1 MPADY
6 PLLVHS
12 FSPRQDLVDTVIAD
26 NVNALQYEVAAVQT
40 VLGSSANST
49 NPLVSTFSGT
59 WSTATSSWGT
69 VGSRLLNIEAGLV
82 NGVTTAPYVS
92 KNGGSTITTAS
103 NKALVLQAG
112 TGSLN
117 LLESYSSGAA
127 LGFNLNSSGLPK
139 VGSNNV
145 LYVGSTEYVALTTAD
160 TSASNAAA
168 TKIPLATVT
177 TAGDLILATGNATVG
192 RLGIG
197 TNGHILTSNGTT
209 ASWVAPVVTSAQL
222 ATYVSKTGGSIITT
236 ASNTAL
242 VLQAGTGSLNLLES
256 YSAGAA
262 LGFNLDSSGI
272 PKVGTS
278 NVLYVGSTEYN
289 ALVNTDSGSV
299 ASIAAKIP
307 LSTVTTAGDLILGTG
322 NSTVGRLGRGT
333 SGQAL
338 IMSGT
343 SVVWG
348 APVDATGSSTVSRL
362 GIGNSGHVLTSNG
375 TTASWAAPAVTAT
388 QLATTNTNVTT
399 AQTTANAAVPKATV
413 TTAGDLIVGTG
424 NATVGRLGIGTNG
437 QALIMS
443 GTSVAWGAPVD
454 ATKIPL
460 STVTTA
466 GDLIVGTGSSTVGR
480 IGIGGNGTILTSN
493 GTTATWA
500 TLSTPYVNQTNGTVT
515 TASTASAVVR
525 NIHTSTTTPVSG
537 NGIDGD
543 VWLVYT

>member
-59 WSTATSSWGT
+59 WSTATTTWGT
-69 VGSRLLNIEAGLV
+69 VGARLLNIEAGLV
-82 NGVTTAPYVS
+82 NGVPNAPYVL
-92 KNGGSTITTAS
+92 KTGGSTITTAS

-127 LGFNLNSSGLPK
+127 LGFNL
-139 VGSNNV
+139 
-145 LYVGSTEYVALTTAD
+145 
-160 TSASNAAA
+160 
-168 TKIPLATVT
+168 
-177 TAGDLILATGNATVG
+177 
-192 RLGIG
+192 
-197 TNGHILTSNGTT
+197 
-209 ASWVAPVVTSAQL
+209 
-222 ATYVSKTGGSIITT
+222 
-236 ASNTAL
+236 
-242 VLQAGTGSLNLLES
+242 
-256 YSAGAA
+256 
-262 LGFNLDSSGI
+262 DSSGI

-278 NVLYVGSTEYN
+278 NVLYVGSTEYV
-289 ALVNTDSGSV
+289 ALTAATST
-299 ASIAAKIP
+299 ASSSAATKIP
-307 LSTVTTAGDLILGTG
+307 LATVTTAGDLIVGTG
-322 NSTVGRLGRGT
+322 NATVSRLGIGT

-348 APVDATGSSTVSRL
+348 APVDATKIPLSTVTTAGDLILGTGSSTVSRL
-362 GIGNSGHVLTSNG
+362 GIGTNGHVLTSNG
-375 TTASWAAPAVTAT
+375 TTAAWTAPAVTAA
-388 QLATTNTNVTT
+388 QLTTTNTNVTT
-399 AQTTANAAVPKATV
+399 AQTTANAAIPKATV
-413 TTAGDLIVGTG
+413 TTAGDLILGTG
-424 NATVGRLGIGTNG
+424 NATVGRLGIGSSG

-443 GTSVAWGAPVD
+443 GTSVVWGAPVD

-480 IGIGGNGTILTSN
+480 IGIGGNGTVLTSN
-493 GTTATWA
+493 GTTAAWA
-500 TLSTPYVNQTNGTVT
+500 TPSTPFVNQTNGTVT

>member
-59 WSTATSSWGT
+59 WSTATTTWGT
-69 VGSRLLNIEAGLV
+69 VGARLLNIEAGLI
-82 NGVTTAPYVS
+82 NGVPSSPYVS
-92 KNGGSTITTAS
+92 KTGGSTITTTS

-127 LGFNLNSSGLPK
+127 LGFNL
-139 VGSNNV
+139 
-145 LYVGSTEYVALTTAD
+145 
-160 TSASNAAA
+160 
-168 TKIPLATVT
+168 
-177 TAGDLILATGNATVG
+177 
-192 RLGIG
+192 
-197 TNGHILTSNGTT
+197 
-209 ASWVAPVVTSAQL
+209 
-222 ATYVSKTGGSIITT
+222 
-236 ASNTAL
+236 
-242 VLQAGTGSLNLLES
+242 
-256 YSAGAA
+256 
-262 LGFNLDSSGI
+262 DSSGI

-278 NVLYVGSTEYN
+278 NVLYVGSTEYV
-289 ALVNTDSGSV
+289 ALTTATS
-299 ASIAAKIP
+299 ASSSSAATKIP
-307 LSTVTTAGDLILGTG
+307 L
-322 NSTVGRLGRGT
+322 
-333 SGQAL
+333 
-338 IMSGT
+338 
-343 SVVWG
+343 
-348 APVDATGSSTVSRL
+348 
-362 GIGNSGHVLTSNG
+362 
-375 TTASWAAPAVTAT
+375 
-388 QLATTNTNVTT
+388 
-399 AQTTANAAVPKATV
+399 ATV

-437 QALIMS
+437 QALVSNGTTASWATPTDTTKLPLSVVTTAGDLILGTGSGTVSRLGIGTNGHVLTSNGTTAAWTAPAVTAAQLATTNTNVTTAQDTANARIPLATVTTAGDLILGTGNATVGRLARGTSGQALIMS
-443 GTSVAWGAPVD
+443 GTSGAWGAPVD

-466 GDLIVGTGSSTVGR
+466 GDLIVGTGSATVGR

-515 TASTASAVVR
+515 TASTSSAVVR
-525 NIHTSTTTPVSG
+525 NIHTSTIAPSG
-537 NGIDGD
+537 GMDGD
-543 VWLVYT
+543 VWLVYV

>member
-59 WSTATSSWGT
+59 WSTATTTWGT
-69 VGSRLLNIEAGLV
+69 VGARLLNIEAGLV
-82 NGVTTAPYVS
+82 NGVPNAPYVL
-92 KNGGSTITTAS
+92 KTGGSTITTAS

-127 LGFNLNSSGLPK
+127 LGFNL
-139 VGSNNV
+139 
-145 LYVGSTEYVALTTAD
+145 
-160 TSASNAAA
+160 
-168 TKIPLATVT
+168 
-177 TAGDLILATGNATVG
+177 
-192 RLGIG
+192 
-197 TNGHILTSNGTT
+197 
-209 ASWVAPVVTSAQL
+209 
-222 ATYVSKTGGSIITT
+222 
-236 ASNTAL
+236 
-242 VLQAGTGSLNLLES
+242 
-256 YSAGAA
+256 
-262 LGFNLDSSGI
+262 DSSGI

-278 NVLYVGSTEYN
+278 NVLYVGSTEYV
-289 ALVNTDSGSV
+289 ALTAATST
-299 ASIAAKIP
+299 ASSSAATKIP
-307 LSTVTTAGDLILGTG
+307 LATVTTAGDLIVGTG
-322 NSTVGRLGRGT
+322 NATVSRLGIGT

-348 APVDATGSSTVSRL
+348 APVDATKIPLSTVTTAGDLILGTGSSTVSRL
-362 GIGNSGHVLTSNG
+362 GIGTNGHVLTSNG
-375 TTASWAAPAVTAT
+375 TTAAWTAPAVTAA
-388 QLATTNTNVTT
+388 QLTTTNTNVTT
-399 AQTTANAAVPKATV
+399 AQTTANAAIPKATV
-413 TTAGDLIVGTG
+413 TTAGDLILGTG
-424 NATVGRLGIGTNG
+424 NATVGRLGIGSSG

-443 GTSVAWGAPVD
+443 GTSVVWGAPVD

-460 STVTTA
+460 STVTTS

-480 IGIGGNGTILTSN
+480 IGIGGNGTVLTSN
-493 GTTATWA
+493 GTTAAWA
-500 TLSTPYVNQTNGTVT
+500 TPSTPFVNQTNGTVT